1 MYVNSLE
8 NKSWAAKPLNQPTL
22 LYNVHTLNYFSSE
35 EIGRKLMYVNSLENK
50 SGAAK
55 PLNQTARIS
64 PGSESE
70 LGKINL
76 KYSKREKC
84 IINLMF
90 DFIPS
95 FFKLSLKGP

>member
-1 MYVNSLE
+1 
-8 NKSWAAKPLNQPTL
+8 
-22 LYNVHTLNYFSSE
+22 
-35 EIGRKLMYVNSLENK
+35 MYVNSLENK

-76 KYSKREKC
+76 KFSKREKC

-95 FFKLSLKGP
+95 FFKLSLKQLSVHIFPNEIEPVNR